1 MSLMHESPLRFTF
14 HPSLVALVLSLQL
27 CGCATSHQKQDP
39 TDPVQQVKL
48 GNRYYEGKSV
58 AKDNETAVL
67 WYRKAAL
74 QGNADGQFYLGRCY
88 SRGDGVPKNDIEA
101 AQWYM
106 KAAEQDCTE
115 AQYRL
120 GLCYERNEGVPQD
133 NVTAYKW
140 LNIAASSGDENARA
154 ARNAVAC
161 RMTEAQVTQAQK
173 LSQVWQPK

>member
-1 MSLMHESPLRFTF
+1 MNESPLRFPFLPT
-14 HPSLVALVLSLQL
+14 LVVLVLFLQL
-27 CGCATSHQKQDP
+27 GGCASSHQKKDP

-58 AKDNETAVL
+58 PKDNETAVL

-74 QGNADGQFYLGRCY
+74 QGNANGQFYLGRCY

-101 AQWYM
+101 AQWYR

-120 GLCYERNEGVPQD
+120 GLCYDRNEGVPQD
-133 NVTAYKW
+133 NVNAYKW
-140 LNIAASSGDENARA
+140 LNIAASSGDQDARTV
-154 ARNAVAC
+154 RNAVAC
-161 RMTEAQVTQAQK
+161 RITEAQVTQAQK
-173 LSQVWQPK
+173 LSREWEPK

>member
-1 MSLMHESPLRFTF
+1 MSLMHESPLRFPF
-14 HPSLVALVLSLQL
+14 HPSLVVLVLSLQL
-27 CGCATSHQKQDP
+27 CGCASSHQKQ
-39 TDPVQQVKL
+39 DPVQQVKL
-48 GNRYYEGKSV
+48 GNRYYQGKWV
-58 AKDNETAVL
+58 AKNNETAVL

-88 SRGDGVPKNDIEA
+88 SRGDGVPKNEVDA
-101 AQWYM
+101 AQWYL
-106 KAAEQDCTE
+106 KAAEQGCTE

-120 GLCYERNEGVPQD
+120 GLCYDRNEGVPQN

-140 LNIAASSGDENARA
+140 LNIAASSGYEDARA

-173 LSQVWQPK
+173 LSQDWQPK